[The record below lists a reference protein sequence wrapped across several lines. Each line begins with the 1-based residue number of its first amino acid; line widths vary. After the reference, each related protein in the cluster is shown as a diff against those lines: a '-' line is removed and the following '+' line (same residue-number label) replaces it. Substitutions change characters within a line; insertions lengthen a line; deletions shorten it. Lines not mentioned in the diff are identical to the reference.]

1 MSIEAKT
8 GLVVV
13 ASHYESGGQRAEE
26 LMEAAVQSMKDR
38 MVVPA
43 VGPKP
48 YGMRQMPLMSAKS
61 LKSRELIP

>member
-43 VGPKP
+43 VGSKTVWD
-48 YGMRQMPLMSAKS
+48 AADAIDVCK
-61 LKSRELIP
+61 

>member
-38 MVVPA
+38 MVVPV
-43 VGPKP
+43 VGSKTVWDFK
-48 YGMRQMPLMSAKS
+48 YLGN
-61 LKSRELIP
+61 